1 MKLETENNKKAMKAI
16 KNGILTAI
24 TFLCMVVGFVTIWQ
38 LVTRSGNTSAVNP
51 SEEVSSSCAE
61 AGGVVVRGV
70 HQHGDGYNRFT
81 VCIPYEALT
90 CIDVE

>member
-16 KNGILTAI
+16 TNGVLTAI

-38 LVTRSGNTSAVNP
+38 LVINSENRTIVNP
-51 SEEVSSSCAE
+51 SEELSLSCQE
-61 AGGVVVRGV
+61 AGGVIVRGIN
-70 HQHGDGYNRFT
+70 QHRDGYSRFA